1 MPACEKQKQNLS
13 FCFWETICKSEFY
26 ESKKQSAEI
35 KKQFYESKKH
45 FSETKKEKSL
55 LKIQKKCT
63 FATVK

>member
-26 ESKKQSAEI
+26 ESKKQ
-35 KKQFYESKKH
+35 FYESKKH

-55 LKIQKKCT
+55 LKIQKTCT

>member
-26 ESKKQSAEI
+26 ESKKQFAEI

-45 FSETKKEKSL
+45 FSETKKEKLL

>member
-26 ESKKQSAEI
+26 ESKKQFAEI

-55 LKIQKKCT
+55 LKIQKTCT
-63 FATVK
+63 FAIVK

>member
-13 FCFWETICKSEFY
+13 FCFWETVCKSGFY
-26 ESKKQSAEI
+26 ESKKQFAEI